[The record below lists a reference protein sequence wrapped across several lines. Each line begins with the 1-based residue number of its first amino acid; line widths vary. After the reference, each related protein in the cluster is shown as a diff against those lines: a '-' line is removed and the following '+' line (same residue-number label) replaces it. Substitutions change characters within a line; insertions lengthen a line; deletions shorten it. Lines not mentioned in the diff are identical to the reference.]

1 MQAKLRFLS
10 TAFLLLILGL
20 ILPTRLAFAAV
31 VPNVV
36 GQAQAT
42 AITNIT
48 TAGLTYGGNIQ
59 QSSVSVPAG
68 AVISQNPAAGINV
81 PVLTPVS
88 LVVSSGAAPPT
99 NIATPNVVG
108 QNQGAAGTA
117 ITTAGLIVGAVS
129 LQVNAAPA
137 GTVISQSPAP
147 GALLGPG
154 SPVNLVVSSG
164 PGQVAVPDVR
174 GNLQSTAT
182 TTLQNAGLNVTVS
195 NQAQAACLPAV
206 APVTCIPGTVSA
218 LNPAVG
224 TWVDPGTFINISVI
238 SPTGAVSAPNVIG
251 LPQNIAINTIQD
263 GGLAVGGVTYEAN
276 ATVPA
281 GNVIS
286 QSVPP
291 GVLIF
296 PNASPPPLYSP
307 SISIVVSTGPNS
319 PADIPV
325 PDVVNQTQSAAIA
338 TIQTAG
344 FTIGAVTQQFS
355 ATIPAGT
362 VISQSPLAGVLAAP
376 GAAVDLVVSSGT
388 SQPTTVP
395 VPDVV
400 GQPQN
405 TAIAIIQG
413 IGLTIGTITQQ
424 TSATVLAGRVI
435 SQSPVANI
443 GVALGSPVDIVV
455 SSGTAPPTNVLV
467 PSLVGLFQNDAITA
481 IQGAALTV
489 GAITQAASATVPAGQ
504 VISQSP
510 VANISV
516 ALGSPVSFVV
526 SSGTVPPTTV
536 PVPNVVGLTQNAAIT
551 AIQTAALTVGAI
563 TQATS
568 ATVPAGTVISQN
580 PVDGINVVLGTPV
593 SFVVS
598 SGTAPPTNIPVP
610 DVVGQPQNTAIAA
623 IQAVALTVGAITP
636 QASATVPAG
645 TVISQSPAAGINVAL
660 GSPVNIVVSSGPG
673 QVAVPNVVSL
683 TQAAAITAIQGAGL
697 TIGTITQ
704 ATSATV
710 AAGSV
715 ISQSPVAG
723 ISVALGSP
731 VSFVVST
738 GAASPTNIP
747 VPNVVNLT
755 QAAAIAA
762 IQGVALTVG
771 TITQATSA
779 TVPAGSVISQSPV
792 AGISVALGSPVSF
805 VVSTGAASPTNIPVP
820 NVVNLTQAAAIAA
833 IQGVALTVGTIT
845 QATSAT
851 VPAGSVISQNPAA
864 GINVAIGSPVSFVV
878 STGASLP
885 TNVLVPNVVGQT
897 QAAAIAAIQ
906 SVGLTVTVTTAASF
920 TVPAGAVISQ
930 SPVGGISVALGSP
943 VAIVVS
949 TGSVATITVP
959 NVVNLTQ
966 AAAIAAIQDAGLTVG
981 AITQA
986 VSATVPKGAVISQT
1000 PVAGIKVAPGSAV
1013 DIVVSSGTTP
1023 PNTVLVPNVVGQT
1036 QSAAIAA
1043 IQSVGLTVTVTRQV
1057 SVTIPVDTVISQNP
1071 VGGVSVALGSAVA
1084 IVVSGYDE
1092 PGVVPNVVGQPQ
1104 AAAKAAIEAAG
1115 FKVGSVTLAVSNTP
1129 AGLVISQS
1137 PAGGSQVAPGST
1149 VNLTVSSG
1157 AAPPPAPVGNI
1168 DVPDVIGLNKTAA
1181 SSVIR
1186 SAGLSVGATTQKHDD
1201 TAPAG
1206 NVIDQSPAAGTKV
1219 FAGAL
1224 VNITVSLGPA
1234 GVTTVPDVRGQ
1245 PEAVAKSNLQNAGFV
1260 IGQTLTEPDPA
1271 MQLGNV
1277 IRTIPAAGT
1286 VADTGASIDLIVS
1299 AGFSQPQEVTV
1310 PNVTNQTVEN
1320 AREILFA
1327 TCLCGIGSIT
1337 VKSDPVIP
1345 AGLVSGQVP
1354 AANAL
1359 IGYNTTVNLFVS
1371 SGSQAPVKN
1380 PNVVGMS
1387 LADASAT
1394 LVNARLKVGFVSRQT
1409 SNTVKEGLV
1418 ISQNPLMTALIP
1430 VGWSVNL
1437 VVSLGPI
1444 PEDPGARPQTQVPA
1458 VINKTLAA
1466 ATADLIN
1473 AGLRVGFV
1481 ANQRS
1486 ETVPVG
1492 QVIRQSPQPDAT
1504 VPVSS
1509 RVNLVISFG
1518 PYGYGLLSGPAYITN
1533 YAGNTVSI
1541 INPEINGV
1549 VDNLP
1554 TGISAN
1560 GPSGIAVHPDGTK
1573 LYVANRPQ
1581 YGRRAGS
1588 LSVIDLA
1595 ERKVI
1600 AIIPVGVAPLGVA
1613 INSTGER
1620 VFVANEGSS
1629 SLSVINT
1636 LTNQPF
1642 IDLSVP
1648 NLGANPFPRG
1658 VAAHPNPLQP
1668 LVYVTN
1674 RTVNSY
1680 SDDAQNPYP
1689 DQCDALVARP
1699 PVNVNPDQ
1707 CVGSL
1712 SILDIDLKTQ
1722 VGSVAVGLA
1731 PEGVAVHPDGM
1742 LVYVANSGDRTVSV
1756 IETVFNRV
1764 IGVITLDEFGGAP
1777 QPLIPRGVA
1786 VSPDGN
1792 RLYVT
1797 DGGGNRLFVIDTT
1810 ANHAI
1815 VSIVPVG
1822 KKPYGV
1828 AVSPDSQRV
1837 YVANQNDNTVS
1848 IVDGRSNAV
1857 IATIPA
1863 GLEPWAF
1870 GQFVGPLATVA
1881 PPTFN
1886 PPGSGTVYALGVTV
1900 TISSSTPGASI
1911 RYTQDG
1917 STPTATTGT
1926 LISNGQ
1932 AVALTPSATTDKVVL
1947 KAVAFKDGWADSE
1960 VTEATYTLNRLP
1972 FLGGGF

>member
-731 VSFVVST
+731 VDFVVSSGT
-738 GAASPTNIP
+738 APPTN
-747 VPNVVNLT
+747 VL
-755 QAAAIAA
+755 
-762 IQGVALTVG
+762 
-771 TITQATSA
+771 
-779 TVPAGSVISQSPV
+779 
-792 AGISVALGSPVSF
+792 
-805 VVSTGAASPTNIPVP
+805 VP

-1271 MQLGNV
+1271 MPLGNV

-1857 IATIPA
+1857 IATIPT

-1972 FLGGGF
+1972 FGGGF

>member
-1 MQAKLRFLS
+1 MMQAKLRFIS

-20 ILPTRLAFAAV
+20 ILPTRLAFGACAPAITPPNVAVPPVTGLTQAAATTAITGASLIVGTVTKVVSTTNTAGTVLSQLPAAGACALPGDAVSLTVAIAPIV

-36 GQAQAT
+36 GLSQSAATTTLTSAGLAVGAVTTQNNTTVPPGTVLSQNPLAGAT
-42 AITNIT
+42 ANPGATVALVVATGSTLVNVPNVVGSTQVAATLTITAT
-48 TAGLTYGGNIQ
+48 CDGSTPPGCL
-59 QSSVSVPAG
+59 SVGTVTLQASATIPAG
-68 AVISQNPAAGINV
+68 QVISQNPVANIPVPTGTSVNLIVSAG
-81 PVLTPVS
+81 TS
-88 LVVSSGAAPPT
+88 
-99 NIATPNVVG
+99 IAVPNVVG
-108 QNQGAAGTA
+108 QTLSNATTAITNAGLTLGTVTQGFSADVPAGQVISQFPAAGTGA
-117 ITTAGLIVGAVS
+117 VIGSPVNLVVSAGPTPVTVPNVVGQLQATAKTTITAAGLAVGSVTLAVS
-129 LQVNAAPA
+129 DVAA
-137 GTVISQSPAP
+137 GTVISQSP
-147 GALLGPG
+147 GGG
-154 SPVNLVVSSG
+154 SS
-164 PGQVAVPDVR
+164 
-174 GNLQSTAT
+174 
-182 TTLQNAGLNVTVS
+182 
-195 NQAQAACLPAV
+195 
-206 APVTCIPGTVSA
+206 
-218 LNPAVG
+218 
-224 TWVDPGTFINISVI
+224 
-238 SPTGAVSAPNVIG
+238 
-251 LPQNIAINTIQD
+251 
-263 GGLAVGGVTYEAN
+263 
-276 ATVPA
+276 
-281 GNVIS
+281 
-286 QSVPP
+286 
-291 GVLIF
+291 
-296 PNASPPPLYSP
+296 
-307 SISIVVSTGPNS
+307 
-319 PADIPV
+319 
-325 PDVVNQTQSAAIA
+325 
-338 TIQTAG
+338 
-344 FTIGAVTQQFS
+344 
-355 ATIPAGT
+355 
-362 VISQSPLAGVLAAP
+362 
-376 GAAVDLVVSSGT
+376 
-388 SQPTTVP
+388 
-395 VPDVV
+395 
-400 GQPQN
+400 
-405 TAIAIIQG
+405 
-413 IGLTIGTITQQ
+413 
-424 TSATVLAGRVI
+424 
-435 SQSPVANI
+435 
-443 GVALGSPVDIVV
+443 
-455 SSGTAPPTNVLV
+455 
-467 PSLVGLFQNDAITA
+467 
-481 IQGAALTV
+481 
-489 GAITQAASATVPAGQ
+489 
-504 VISQSP
+504 
-510 VANISV
+510 
-516 ALGSPVSFVV
+516 
-526 SSGTVPPTTV
+526 
-536 PVPNVVGLTQNAAIT
+536 
-551 AIQTAALTVGAI
+551 
-563 TQATS
+563 
-568 ATVPAGTVISQN
+568 
-580 PVDGINVVLGTPV
+580 
-593 SFVVS
+593 
-598 SGTAPPTNIPVP
+598 
-610 DVVGQPQNTAIAA
+610 
-623 IQAVALTVGAITP
+623 
-636 QASATVPAG
+636 
-645 TVISQSPAAGINVAL
+645 
-660 GSPVNIVVSSGPG
+660 
-673 QVAVPNVVSL
+673 
-683 TQAAAITAIQGAGL
+683 
-697 TIGTITQ
+697 
-704 ATSATV
+704 
-710 AAGSV
+710 
-715 ISQSPVAG
+715 
-723 ISVALGSP
+723 
-731 VSFVVST
+731 
-738 GAASPTNIP
+738 
-747 VPNVVNLT
+747 
-755 QAAAIAA
+755 
-762 IQGVALTVG
+762 
-771 TITQATSA
+771 
-779 TVPAGSVISQSPV
+779 
-792 AGISVALGSPVSF
+792 
-805 VVSTGAASPTNIPVP
+805 
-820 NVVNLTQAAAIAA
+820 
-833 IQGVALTVGTIT
+833 
-845 QATSAT
+845 
-851 VPAGSVISQNPAA
+851 
-864 GINVAIGSPVSFVV
+864 
-878 STGASLP
+878 
-885 TNVLVPNVVGQT
+885 
-897 QAAAIAAIQ
+897 
-906 SVGLTVTVTTAASF
+906 
-920 TVPAGAVISQ
+920 
-930 SPVGGISVALGSP
+930 
-943 VAIVVS
+943 
-949 TGSVATITVP
+949 
-959 NVVNLTQ
+959 
-966 AAAIAAIQDAGLTVG
+966 
-981 AITQA
+981 
-986 VSATVPKGAVISQT
+986 
-1000 PVAGIKVAPGSAV
+1000 VAPGS
-1013 DIVVSSGTTP
+1013 S
-1023 PNTVLVPNVVGQT
+1023 
-1036 QSAAIAA
+1036 
-1043 IQSVGLTVTVTRQV
+1043 
-1057 SVTIPVDTVISQNP
+1057 
-1071 VGGVSVALGSAVA
+1071 
-1084 IVVSGYDE
+1084 
-1092 PGVVPNVVGQPQ
+1092 
-1104 AAAKAAIEAAG
+1104 
-1115 FKVGSVTLAVSNTP
+1115 
-1129 AGLVISQS
+1129 
-1137 PAGGSQVAPGST
+1137 

-1157 AAPPPAPVGNI
+1157 AAPPPPPVGNI
-1168 DVPDVIGLNKTAA
+1168 DVPNVIGLNQTAA

-1186 SAGLSVGATTQKHDD
+1186 SAGLSVGATAQKHDD
-1201 TAPAG
+1201 TAPVG

-1219 FAGAL
+1219 FAGSL

-1234 GVTTVPDVRGQ
+1234 GVATVPDVRGQ

-1286 VADTGASIDLIVS
+1286 VADAGATIDLIVS

-1310 PNVTNQTVEN
+1310 PNVTNQTVED

-1387 LADASAT
+1387 LADATAT
-1394 LVNARLKVGFVSRQT
+1394 LVNTGLAVGFVSKQT
-1409 SNTVKEGLV
+1409 SNIVKEGLI

-1430 VGWSVNL
+1430 LGWKVNL

-1444 PEDPGARPQTQVPA
+1444 PEDPGARPQTQVPT
-1458 VINKTLAA
+1458 VIDKTLAA
-1466 ATADLIN
+1466 ATADLTN

-1486 ETVPVG
+1486 ETVPIG
-1492 QVIRQSPQPDAT
+1492 QVIRQSPQPETT

-1549 VDNLP
+1549 IDNLP

-1642 IDLSVP
+1642 VDLSVP

-1742 LVYVANSGDRTVSV
+1742 LVYVANSGDRTISV

-1777 QPLIPRGVA
+1777 QPLIPRGIA

-1932 AVALTPSATTDKVVL
+1932 AVALTPSNTDKVVL